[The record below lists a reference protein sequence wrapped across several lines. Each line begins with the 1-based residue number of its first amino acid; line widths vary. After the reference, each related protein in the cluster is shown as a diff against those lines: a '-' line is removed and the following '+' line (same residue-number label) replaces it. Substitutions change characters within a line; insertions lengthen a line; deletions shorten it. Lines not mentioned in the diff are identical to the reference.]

1 MYKRLSI
8 IVFCIVVGIAFS
20 TISYSQDDPA
30 TTETKEIESTD
41 TGTADTGTTEP
52 GTVVSPDAKV
62 YYLSGNIF
70 ANAKVQFKL
79 QAKDNLLLDK
89 IMYRIDSGDYQVY
102 QNPFLIE
109 TEGNHLIS
117 YYGVDK
123 IGNMEEAKL
132 FRVIIDT
139 TAPDVTVTNN
149 SQVISANGKYYISK
163 NFTFTIEAYDALSG
177 VNKVE
182 YTLNGEAKEYTAPF
196 SIASD
201 GEIEMKVSAVDNVN
215 NSNDQYSFIIRDD
228 KGKVSTLREGIA
240 KFAVDN
246 TPPAVQ
252 ITPSEVLNKTAD
264 DKNIASTNVKY
275 GVSATDA
282 DSGVA
287 SIQVRI
293 DNVGDFAPYFN
304 EIKFKTNGEHSIEA
318 KAIDRV
324 GNVSEVTS
332 LSVFVDT
339 IAPESKLD
347 TIPE

>member
-8 IVFCIVVGIAFS
+8 IVFCIVIGIAFS
-20 TISYSQDDPA
+20 TFSYSQDDPA
-30 TTETKEIESTD
+30 TTENKEVQVTD
-41 TGTADTGTTEP
+41 TSKTET

-70 ANAKVQFKL
+70 ANSKVQFKL

-89 IMYRIDSGDYQVY
+89 IMYRVDGGEYQAY

-109 TEGNHLIS
+109 TEGNHQIS

-139 TAPDVTVTNN
+139 TAPEITVTNN
-149 SQVISANGKYYISK
+149 SQVINANGKYYISK
-163 NFTFTIEAYDALSG
+163 SFTFTIEAYDALSG

-182 YTLNGEAKEYTAPF
+182 YSLNGEAKEYTAPF

-201 GEIEMKVSAVDNVN
+201 GEIEMKVNAVDNVN
-215 NSNDQYSFIIRDD
+215 NKNDQYAFSIRDD
-228 KGKVSTLREGIA
+228 KGKVSTLREGTA

-246 TPPAVQ
+246 TAPAVQ
-252 ITPSEVLNKTAD
+252 ITPSEMLNKTAD
-264 DKNIASTNVKY
+264 GKNIASTNVKY
-275 GVSATDA
+275 AVSATDA

-293 DNVGDFAPYFN
+293 DNVGDFATYFN
-304 EIKFKTNGEHSIEA
+304 EIKFKTNGEHAIEA

-324 GNVSEVTS
+324 GNVSGITA